1 MLLFL
6 SIVFD
11 CFTSFIF
18 LKWLYYDIK
27 SCYILYC
34 IKHNIYFGGCERPPS
49 LKKKF
54 NNILIYCINSDMQQI
69 NFT

>member
-49 LKKKF
+49 LKKKK
-54 NNILIYCINSDMQQI
+54 
-69 NFT
+69 